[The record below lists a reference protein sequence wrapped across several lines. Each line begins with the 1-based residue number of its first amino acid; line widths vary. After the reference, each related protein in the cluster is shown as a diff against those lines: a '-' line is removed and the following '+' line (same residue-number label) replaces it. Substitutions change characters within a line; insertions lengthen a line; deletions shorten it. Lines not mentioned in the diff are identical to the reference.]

1 MAAKKTTLILS
12 LGVALGI
19 AISLGHSV
27 LAQRGPVQ
35 EVSEESELPLEQL
48 RTFSE
53 VFARVKGSYVEEVSD
68 DELLENAIRGML
80 SGLDPHSDYLD
91 ADDFQKLQEGTQG
104 EFGGLGIEVTME
116 DGQVKVIAPIDDT
129 PAERAG
135 VQAGDL
141 IVRIDSKPV
150 KEMSLGEAVD
160 KMRGEPGSEIE
171 LSILREGRDQP
182 LEITIERAIIEVES
196 VKSRMLEDGYG
207 YLRITNFQSR
217 TGKDVVNAVESLRE
231 ENDGALDGM
240 VLDMRNNP
248 GGVLDAAVDVS
259 DAFLNEGRIV
269 YTKGRVKDAKMSF
282 SAEEGDILDG
292 APIVVLTNN
301 GSASASEIVAG
312 ALQDHRRALVMGQE
326 TFGKG
331 SVQTVLPLGGSTAVK
346 LTTAR
351 YYTPDGR
358 SIQAEGIK
366 PDVSLENLRLTRAEE
381 GGRRMRESDLGGHL
395 MNGEKKRQE
404 EKPAEEDKAEPEE
417 EGEQDSSEAEED
429 RDYAIFEALNLLKGV
444 RLPQGGD

>member
-171 LSILREGRDQP
+171 LTILREGRDEP
-182 LEITIERAIIEVES
+182 LELTLERAVIEVES

-404 EKPAEEDKAEPEE
+404 EKPAEDKAEPEE

-444 RLPQGGD
+444 RLLQGGD

>member
-171 LSILREGRDQP
+171 LTILREGRDEP
-182 LEITIERAIIEVES
+182 LELTLERAVIEVES

-444 RLPQGGD
+444 RLLQGGD

>member
-150 KEMSLGEAVD
+150 KKMSLGEAVD

-171 LSILREGRDQP
+171 LTILREGRDEP
-182 LEITIERAIIEVES
+182 LELTLERAVIKVES

-444 RLPQGGD
+444 RLLQGGD

>member
-150 KEMSLGEAVD
+150 KKMSLGEAVD

-171 LSILREGRDQP
+171 LTILREGRDEP
-182 LEITIERAIIEVES
+182 LELTLERAVIEVES

-444 RLPQGGD
+444 RLLQGGD

>member
-1 MAAKKTTLILS
+1 MAAKKTSLILS
-12 LGVALGI
+12 LGVAVGI
-19 AISLGHSV
+19 AISLGHGV

-35 EVSEESELPLEQL
+35 AVSEDSQLPLEQL

-53 VFARVKGSYVEEVSD
+53 VFARVKGSYVEEVGD
-68 DELLENAIRGML
+68 DELLENAVRGML
-80 SGLDPHSDYLD
+80 SGLDPHSAYLD

-116 DGQVKVIAPIDDT
+116 DGLVKVIAPIDDT

-135 VQAGDL
+135 VRAGDL
-141 IVRIDSKPV
+141 IVRIDSAPV
-150 KEMSLGEAVD
+150 KEMNLGEAVE

-171 LSILREGRDQP
+171 LTILREGRDQP
-182 LEITIERAIIEVES
+182 LEITIERAIIQVDS
-196 VKSRMLEDGYG
+196 VKSRLLEEGYG
-207 YLRITNFQSR
+207 YVRISNFQSR
-217 TGKDVVNAVESLRE
+217 TGEDVVNAVESLRE
-231 ENDGALDGM
+231 ENEGALDGL
-240 VLDMRNNP
+240 VLDLRNNP
-248 GGVLDAAVDVS
+248 GGVLNAAVDVS

-269 YTKGRVKDAKMSF
+269 YTKGRVEDAQMSF
-282 SAEEGDILDG
+282 SAEEGDVLEG
-292 APIVVLTNN
+292 APMVILTNG

-312 ALQDHRRALVMGQE
+312 ALQDHRRALIMGQQ

-366 PDVSLENLRLTRAEE
+366 PDVSLENLRLTTAEERGRRLREADLAGHLQNGSKPEEGGAEE
-381 GGRRMRESDLGGHL
+381 GG
-395 MNGEKKRQE
+395 
-404 EKPAEEDKAEPEE
+404 AEEGNGGEEASAAEEPE
-417 EGEQDSSEAEED
+417 GD

-444 RLPQGGD
+444 RLLQGGN

>member
-171 LSILREGRDQP
+171 LTILREGRDEP
-182 LEITIERAIIEVES
+182 LELTLERAVIKVES

-444 RLPQGGD
+444 RLLQGGD